1 MSEKT
6 TYRNNEHHTICK
18 DVCYIYNLF
27 KTFLGGVFFFAWV
40 VQAPIRHYTIG
51 KEIVDL
57 VLDRIRKLADN
68 CTGREIASSV
78 RFVLYFGIIIT
89 YIFGCCCFAFR

>member
-1 MSEKT
+1 MNLTVLSEVRAT
-6 TYRNNEHHTICK
+6 FTVI
-18 DVCYIYNLF
+18 VCLRP
-27 KTFLGGVFFFAWV
+27 FLGGVLFVAWV

-68 CTGREIASSV
+68 CTGRETASSV
-78 RFVLYFGIIIT
+78 RFVVYFGIIIT
-89 YIFGCCCFAFR
+89 YIFGC